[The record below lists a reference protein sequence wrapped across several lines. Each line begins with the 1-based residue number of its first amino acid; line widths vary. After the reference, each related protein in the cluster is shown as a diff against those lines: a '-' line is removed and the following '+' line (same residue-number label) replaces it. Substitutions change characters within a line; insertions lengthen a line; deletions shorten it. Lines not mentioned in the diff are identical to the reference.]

1 MRITFPR
8 KAIAASIR
16 ASLSKAEATTLKNVK
31 KMAKD
36 TLEYAARVSPQWT
49 GTFAANWRLSIDRP
63 RPGNSA
69 DTVARKIDRVIP
81 IYEEGD
87 QWAINKATGSSGA
100 ALSGLH
106 LGQAI
111 YLSTRATNSDG
122 DEYHWDVEAGRIRF
136 RKDNPTARA
145 NKGRILE
152 LAKAHLRAQYAGKI
166 R

>member
-16 ASLSKAEATTLKNVK
+16 AGLAKAEARTLRDVK
-31 KMAKD
+31 KMARD

-49 GTFAANWRLSIDRP
+49 GTFAANWRLSIDKP

-69 DTVARKIDRVIP
+69 DTVARQTDRVTP
-81 IYEEGD
+81 RYGEGD
-87 QWAINKATGSSGA
+87 QWSINKAASSSGA

-122 DEYHWDVEAGRIRF
+122 ESYHWDVEGGLIRF

>member
-16 ASLSKAEATTLKNVK
+16 ASLAKAEARTLRDVK
-31 KMAKD
+31 KMARD

-49 GTFAANWRLSIDRP
+49 GTFAANWRLSINRP
-63 RPGNSA
+63 RPGNSS
-69 DTVARKIDRVIP
+69 DTVARKLDRVTP
-81 IYEEGD
+81 RYQEGD

-100 ALSGLH
+100 ALSGLR
-106 LGQAI
+106 LGKAI

-122 DEYHWDVEAGRIRF
+122 DEYHWDVEGGLIRF

-152 LAKAHLRAQYAGKI
+152 LAKVHLRAQYAGKI